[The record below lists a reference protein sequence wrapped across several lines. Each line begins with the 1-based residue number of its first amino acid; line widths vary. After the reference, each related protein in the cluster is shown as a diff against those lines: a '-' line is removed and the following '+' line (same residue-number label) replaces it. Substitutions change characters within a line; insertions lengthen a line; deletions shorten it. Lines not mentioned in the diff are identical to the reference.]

1 MNPARL
7 RAYLMLLA
15 VAVIW
20 GIASPI
26 IKFTLQSFDPAVFL
40 AYRFFMS
47 TILAFIIFYF
57 NGFRFPKKLSTIAL
71 TFVYAFL
78 NSVVALGFLFF
89 GMNNTTVL
97 DMTLITLLMPLIVS
111 TAGVYFLNERVTT
124 REKIGIAI
132 AILGTILT
140 VIEPIFANGGSGI
153 KLSGNLLVL
162 GYVAT
167 SAVTAVIAKKLLRQN
182 VEPITLVNSS
192 FIVGFISF
200 TALILSSNPLIDTL
214 NSISNASVA
223 SHIGVFYMAIISGT
237 LAFWLSNKAQKTI
250 EIGEQ
255 SLFSYLSPL
264 ISFPIAILWL
274 GEKVTAIMVVGG
286 VIIAIG
292 VAIAETKTS
301 IVNRQKKRYNQV

>member
-15 VAVIW
+15 VAIIW
-20 GIASPI
+20 GVASPI
-26 IKFTLQSFDPAVFL
+26 IKYTLQAFDPAVFL
-40 AYRFFMS
+40 TYRFFMS
-47 TILAFIIFYF
+47 TVLALIIFYI
-57 NGFRFPKKLSTIAL
+57 NGFRFPKKLNTIVL
-71 TFVYAFL
+71 LLIYAFL

-132 AILGTILT
+132 AIFGTILT
-140 VIEPIFANGGSGI
+140 VIEPIFGNGGTGI
-153 KLSGNLLVL
+153 KLSGNLLIL

-167 SAVTAVIAKKLLRQN
+167 SAVTAVIAKKLLRQG
-182 VEPITLVNSS
+182 VEPITLVNTA

-200 TALILSSNPLIDTL
+200 FAFVLSTTTMNFSLL
-214 NSISNASVA
+214 NVHYSY
-223 SHIGVFYMAIISGT
+223 HLGVFYMAIVSGT

-264 ISFPIAILWL
+264 FSFPIAILWL
-274 GEKVTAIMVVGG
+274 GEKVTPIMIMGG
-286 VIIAIG
+286 IIIAIG
-292 VAIAETKTS
+292 VVVAEVK
-301 IVNRQKKRYNQV
+301 KKRYNHH